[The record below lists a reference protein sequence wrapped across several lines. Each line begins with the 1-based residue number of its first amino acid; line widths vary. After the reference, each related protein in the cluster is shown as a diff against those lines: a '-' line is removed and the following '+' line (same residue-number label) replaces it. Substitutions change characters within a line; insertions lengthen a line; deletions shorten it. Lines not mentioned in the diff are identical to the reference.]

1 MSNISIDTA
10 QQNAVLARV
19 PRVNVPRNTFP
30 LIKKKCTTNQFDTLH
45 PIYIKE
51 ILPGDTVNITL
62 SAFARLQTQA
72 TDLFDDL
79 YTDYHAWF
87 VPHRLVQTNFD
98 RLFYGAQPTGPTQDN
113 SSLTTPSVIPEL
125 VAANDWQFDE
135 KSFYDDA
142 EYPTLVNL
150 VGSTGT
156 APQHICNY
164 KAREFFLIWN
174 TNYRDQNL
182 QNAVVIDYDEGPDA
196 YATYATLPPRG
207 KQSDFA
213 TSCLPFRQK
222 GTAPLVPL
230 GANSIITTGTPFQVR
245 ESTAPGTDRNLIV
258 NTGGNAITM
267 SGAAVSGADTLEFG
281 ASTGLTLSALTAG
294 FYVND
299 LRYTVA
305 VQQFLEANA
314 RGGTRDVEALLN
326 IWGVEVVDFR
336 MNRPEYLGGSTWRFD
351 GHVVPQTSETGST
364 PQGTLAEF
372 SQQNSTLK
380 VMHSFVEPGHLFII
394 ASHRGNQSY
403 QGMLKKEDTR
413 RTQYDFLNPFFV
425 HLGEVPM
432 LVQEVACVGTYAQN
446 TATFGW
452 NRYGYE
458 YIHDINTVTREM
470 RSNATNTLDSKH
482 LAYEFASPQSLSS
495 SWIESDTDAI
505 NRNIVVDTTVVDP
518 IQLNFKITGSIARQ
532 IPLDSIPGLMRL

>member
-19 PRVNVPRNTFP
+19 PRVHVPRNTFP

-51 ILPGDTVNITL
+51 ILPGDTINITL
-62 SAFARLQTQA
+62 NAFARLQTQA

-87 VPHRLVQTNFD
+87 VPHRLVQTNFA
-98 RLFYGAQPTGPTQDN
+98 RLFYDSQPTGPTQDN
-113 SSLTTPSVIPEL
+113 SSLTTPNVTPEL
-125 VAANDWQFDE
+125 VAANDWQFGE

-142 EYPTLVNL
+142 EYPTKVNL

-164 KAREFFLIWN
+164 KAREFFLIYN

-182 QNAVVIDYDEGPDA
+182 QNAVVIDYDEGPDD

-222 GTAPLVPL
+222 GTAPLV
-230 GANSIITTGTPFQVR
+230 
-245 ESTAPGTDRNLIV
+245 
-258 NTGGNAITM
+258 TM
-267 SGAAVSGADTLEFG
+267 SGSIPITSTGVAPTFTNATSTNRNLLLQNASGNVLYSGAADGAGTAAWFG
-281 ASTGLTLSALTAG
+281 STTGLQASTSLLG
-294 FYVND
+294 FYTND

-305 VQQFLEANA
+305 VQQYLEANA
-314 RGGTRDVEALLN
+314 RGGTRDVEALMN

-336 MNRPEYLGGSTWRFD
+336 MDRPEYLGGSTWRFD
-351 GHVVPQTSETGST
+351 GHVVPQTSETGTT
-364 PQGTLAEF
+364 PQATLAEF
-372 SQQNSTLK
+372 SQQNSQLK
-380 VMHSFVEPGHLFII
+380 IMHSFVEPGHLFII
-394 ASHRGNQSY
+394 ASHRSNQSY
-403 QGMLKKEDTR
+403 QGMLKREDTR
-413 RTQYDFLNPFFV
+413 RTRYDFLNPFFV

-432 LVQEVACVGTYAQN
+432 LVQEVACLGTYAQN

-470 RSNATNTLDSKH
+470 RSNATNSLDSKH
-482 LAYEFASPQSLSS
+482 LAYDFASPQQLSS
-495 SWIESDTDAI
+495 SFIESNTDAI

-518 IQLNFKITGSIARQ
+518 IQLNFKVTGSIARQ